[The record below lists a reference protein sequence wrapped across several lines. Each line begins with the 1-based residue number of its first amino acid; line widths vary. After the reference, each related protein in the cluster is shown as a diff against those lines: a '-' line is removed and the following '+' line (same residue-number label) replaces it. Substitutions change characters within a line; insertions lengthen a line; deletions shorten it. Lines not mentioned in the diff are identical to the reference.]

1 MKALNDTY
9 DKRYLSIAMPA
20 AVESVF
26 MILLSAA
33 DLIMVG
39 PLGAG
44 AVAAVSIFLQPRLVL
59 LCFSRSIANALALMV
74 AKKLVPVIKTA

>member
-44 AVAAVSIFLQPRLVL
+44 AVAAVSIFFAAAPCAAVL
-59 LCFSRSIANALALMV
+59 FAFHCQCV
-74 AKKLVPVIKTA
+74 GTDGCKKNWCR